1 LEVDITK
8 KVQYFMK
15 YGLVGLIL
23 IAVAAASGIYY
34 YQHQHKYF
42 NVYDAQVASS
52 LVAAKVHGNAI
63 VTEKVVGNG
72 EHVEAGDVIAH
83 VQSKITDDDLANL
96 EQTVALSQRNLDE
109 VKKGQTVTVA
119 VPSAAPAPA
128 AASTPRRSGGG
139 SSQSAAAAES
149 RMNRMQELYE
159 MGAVS
164 ARERDAAVAAY
175 HAAQS
180 SASSY
185 SAPAA
190 SSAPSTPA
198 VTYQT
203 TTQPADPKAVQ
214 AAELQLKQAQAAL
227 DNAKQD
233 AAETDIVAPV
243 AGTVYYADGIDEGG
257 EVKAGQTIASVG
269 NAEDIWVEARV
280 SSEKAPNIRLGQFV
294 SYEIDG
300 HKLQGSVQDIQQ
312 PSKKDD
318 SGSADGTNAASSSDG
333 SAAAGQDQNG
343 QSGQN
348 GQNGQ
353 DGQPAVNTNDASGN
367 PSDQGGT
374 SDGQNGQIVMAGSGN
389 QDPKT
394 TTSVEDEKEDPDIL
408 IIRISIPSGLGF
420 DLKPGM
426 KAVVKFAMNG

>member
-1 LEVDITK
+1 MEVDVTK

-23 IAVAAASGIYY
+23 IAVIAASGIYY

-128 AASTPRRSGGG
+128 ASAPRRSSGG

-175 HAAQS
+175 HATQS
-180 SASSY
+180 SASSSSY
-185 SAPAA
+185 AAPAA
-190 SSAPSTPA
+190 SSSTSAPA

-318 SGSADGTNAASSSDG
+318 SDSANGAN
-333 SAAAGQDQNG
+333 GQDQNG
-343 QSGQN
+343 QNAQGS
-348 GQNGQ
+348 Q

-367 PSDQGGT
+367 PSDQGAT
-374 SDGQNGQIVMAGSGN
+374 SDGQNGQVVMAGSGN

>member
-1 LEVDITK
+1 
-8 KVQYFMK
+8 MK

-23 IAVAAASGIYY
+23 IAVIAASGIYY

-128 AASTPRRSGGG
+128 ASAPRRSSGG

-180 SASSY
+180 SASSSSY
-185 SAPAA
+185 AAPAA
-190 SSAPSTPA
+190 SSSTSAPA

-318 SGSADGTNAASSSDG
+318 SDSANGAN
-333 SAAAGQDQNG
+333 GQDQNG
-343 QSGQN
+343 QNAQGS
-348 GQNGQ
+348 Q

-367 PSDQGGT
+367 PSDQGAT
-374 SDGQNGQIVMAGSGN
+374 SDGQNGQVVMAGSGN

>member
-1 LEVDITK
+1 
-8 KVQYFMK
+8 MK

-23 IAVAAASGIYY
+23 IAVIAASGIYY

-128 AASTPRRSGGG
+128 ASAPRRSSGG

-180 SASSY
+180 SASSSSY
-185 SAPAA
+185 AAPAA
-190 SSAPSTPA
+190 SSSTSAPA

-318 SGSADGTNAASSSDG
+318 SDSANGANGSDGTAA
-333 SAAAGQDQNG
+333 
-343 QSGQN
+343 N
-348 GQNGQ
+348 GQNAQGSQ

-367 PSDQGGT
+367 PSDQGAT
-374 SDGQNGQIVMAGSGN
+374 SDGQNGQVVMAGSGN

>member
-1 LEVDITK
+1 
-8 KVQYFMK
+8 MK

-23 IAVAAASGIYY
+23 IAVIAASGIYY

-128 AASTPRRSGGG
+128 ASAPRRSSGGG

-180 SASSY
+180 SASSSSY
-185 SAPAA
+185 AAPAA
-190 SSAPSTPA
+190 SSSTSAPA

-318 SGSADGTNAASSSDG
+318 SDRANGAN
-333 SAAAGQDQNG
+333 GQDQNG
-343 QSGQN
+343 QNAQGS
-348 GQNGQ
+348 Q
-353 DGQPAVNTNDASGN
+353 DGQPSVNTNDASGN
-367 PSDQGGT
+367 PSDQGAT
-374 SDGQNGQIVMAGSGN
+374 SDGQNGQVVMAGSGN

>member
-1 LEVDITK
+1 
-8 KVQYFMK
+8 MK

-23 IAVAAASGIYY
+23 IAVIAASGIYY

-128 AASTPRRSGGG
+128 ASAPRRSSGG

-180 SASSY
+180 SASSSSY
-185 SAPAA
+185 AAPAA
-190 SSAPSTPA
+190 SSSTSAPA

-318 SGSADGTNAASSSDG
+318 SDSANGANGSDGTAAH
-333 SAAAGQDQNG
+333 GQDQNG
-343 QSGQN
+343 QNAQGS
-348 GQNGQ
+348 Q

-367 PSDQGGT
+367 PSDQGAT
-374 SDGQNGQIVMAGSGN
+374 SDGQNGQVVMAGSGN

>member
-1 LEVDITK
+1 MEVDVTK

-23 IAVAAASGIYY
+23 IAVIAASGIYY

-72 EHVEAGDVIAH
+72 EHVEAGDIIAH

-128 AASTPRRSGGG
+128 ASAPRRSSGG

-180 SASSY
+180 SASSSSY
-185 SAPAA
+185 AAPAA
-190 SSAPSTPA
+190 SSSTSAPA

-318 SGSADGTNAASSSDG
+318 SDSANGANGLDGTAA
-333 SAAAGQDQNG
+333 
-343 QSGQN
+343 N
-348 GQNGQ
+348 GQNAQGSQ

-367 PSDQGGT
+367 PSDQGAT
-374 SDGQNGQIVMAGSGN
+374 SDGQNGQVVMAGSGN

>member
-1 LEVDITK
+1 
-8 KVQYFMK
+8 MK

-23 IAVAAASGIYY
+23 IAVIAASGIYY

-128 AASTPRRSGGG
+128 ASAPRRSSGGG

-180 SASSY
+180 SASSSSY
-185 SAPAA
+185 AAPAA
-190 SSAPSTPA
+190 SSSTSAPA

-300 HKLQGSVQDIQQ
+300 HKLQGSVQDIQH

-318 SGSADGTNAASSSDG
+318 SDSANGANGSDGTAA
-333 SAAAGQDQNG
+333 
-343 QSGQN
+343 N
-348 GQNGQ
+348 GQNAQGSQ

-367 PSDQGGT
+367 PSDQGAT
-374 SDGQNGQIVMAGSGN
+374 SDGQNGQVVMAGSGN

>member
-1 LEVDITK
+1 
-8 KVQYFMK
+8 MK

-318 SGSADGTNAASSSDG
+318 SDSANGAN
-333 SAAAGQDQNG
+333 GQDQNG
-343 QSGQN
+343 QNAQGS
-348 GQNGQ
+348 Q

-367 PSDQGGT
+367 PSDQGAT
-374 SDGQNGQIVMAGSGN
+374 SDGQNGQVVMAGSGN